1 MKRSDLDEAVV
12 LPRPAMLHVDR
23 RAALSPLGVLQD
35 GFPAAA
41 PAPEILGSRAFY
53 LFLPYYTPPD
63 ADRAAE
69 LAYCLKRNLDSGLF
83 ARIVLMID
91 DDTPLPFQDWRLLG
105 IRLTRRPTYL
115 DWIRTARRLCPGHV
129 AVLLNSDIHVDGSF
143 ASIAEI
149 FQKDDR
155 AFVAL
160 SRFDKKGDDLVPH
173 ANPHWS
179 QDSWAYVPMVDDDT
193 SYDAQLEVPLGVPR
207 CDNKIAYLFGIQ
219 GYTVYNPFPFVRTV
233 HVHETGRR
241 YYNKKGDRRI
251 IGGVAYVHPS
261 AALTEP
267 AGLDLDIWTIRTAQL
282 KKVRINASIEKWA
295 EEERLEGQ
303 QWPTW
308 IAHDA
313 DWQHPAITEQHAF
326 LRMREE
332 LPPTRKGRACLYL
345 AFPFATL
352 IDLHKNLGL
361 KHPRMRELQGR
372 LDALAEQAKGYERVI
387 GVCQHIRAKEF
398 ASLFANAGVTDLFWS
413 HAVKDDPA
421 FVTDRKVNVH
431 PFPLYPVQQVPRG
444 LEDIGRPRRWL
455 YSFVGAHNH
464 KGYLTQVRAMILDK
478 LANDPRGCV
487 MGRDGWHYEKVVYQ
501 AQVLGKVAS
510 SEPGLVNDDA
520 SAQFRDLLDQSVF
533 SLCPSGTGPNS
544 IRLWEAMING
554 SIPVILSDTWA
565 APGDPELWQAATLRV
580 AETAEAIAALP
591 GRLATIA
598 ADPERLAAMRRA
610 LTELAR
616 RHGPEGFVGDV
627 LEAMASSLQ

>member
-1 MKRSDLDEAVV
+1 MKRSDLDEAAVMPRSAVV
-12 LPRPAMLHVDR
+12 RADR
-23 RAALSPLGVLQD
+23 RAALPSSGVLQD
-35 GFPAAA
+35 DLPPAA
-41 PAPEILGSRAFY
+41 PAPEILGSRAFF

-69 LAYCLKRNLDSGLF
+69 LVYCLKRNLDSGLF

-105 IRLTRRPTYL
+105 IRLNRRPTYL
-115 DWIRTARRLCPGHV
+115 DWVRTARRLCPGHV
-129 AVLLNSDIHVDGSF
+129 AVLLNSDIHVDSSF

-149 FQKDDR
+149 FRHDDR

-173 ANPHWS
+173 SDPHWS
-179 QDSWAYVPMVDDDT
+179 QDTWAYVPALEDDT
-193 SYDAQLEVPLGVPR
+193 SYDAQLDVPLGVPR

-219 GYTVYNPFPFVRTV
+219 GYTIYNPFPFVRTV

-267 AGLDLDIWTIRTAQL
+267 ASLDLDIWSIRTVQL

-295 EEERLEGQ
+295 DEERLAGQ

-313 DWQHPAITEQHAF
+313 DWQYPAVTEQHAF
-326 LRMREE
+326 LRMRDE
-332 LPPTRKGRACLYL
+332 LPPTREGRACLYL

-352 IDLHKNLGL
+352 IDLHRNLGP
-361 KHPRMRELQGR
+361 KHARTRELQVR
-372 LDALAEQAKGYERVI
+372 LEALAERAKGYDRVTA
-387 GVCQHIRAKEF
+387 VCQHMRAKEF
-398 ASLFANAGVTDLFWS
+398 AGLFTSAGITDLFWS
-413 HAVKDDPA
+413 HAVKDEPA
-421 FVTDRKVNVH
+421 FTVDRMLKVH
-431 PFPLYPVQQVPRG
+431 PFPLYPVQQVRRG

-455 YSFVGAHNH
+455 YSFAGAHKH
-464 KGYLTQVRAMILDK
+464 QGYLTQVRAMIMDM
-478 LANDPRGCV
+478 LAGDPRGCV

-510 SEPGLVNDDA
+510 SEAGLVNDEA
-520 SAQFRDLLDQSVF
+520 SAEFRDLLDQSVF

-544 IRLWEAMING
+544 IRLWEAVING

-565 APGDPELWQAATLRV
+565 APGDPALWQAATVR
-580 AETAEAIAALP
+580 ASETAEEIASLP
-591 GRLATIA
+591 ARLATIA
-598 ADPERLAAMRRA
+598 ADADRLIAMRKA
-610 LTELAR
+610 LIDLAKVY
-616 RHGPEGFVGDV
+616 GPEGFVGDV
-627 LEAMASSLQ
+627 LSQYGSP